1 MSKIF
6 INTMGCQM
14 NVYDSM
20 RILDA
25 MKHLGFEETQ
35 TPEDADFLLIN
46 TCHIREKATDKVFSE
61 LGRFNKIKQA
71 RKPKTTIIG
80 LAGCVVQ
87 AFGKDILSQ
96 FPAVDIAVGPQ
107 SYHLLP
113 ELVTKFMQKEG
124 RQIEARFTS
133 DEKFDSRPKA
143 NAKGPTAFLAI
154 QEGCDHFC
162 SYCVVPY
169 TRGCEYSRSPEEILE
184 EAKIL
189 VDTGAKE
196 IMLLGQNVDCYH
208 GKDKQGREH
217 SLADLFHQIAEIDG
231 LERLRYTT
239 SYTTDIT
246 DEIISAHRDI
256 KKLMPYIHLPI
267 QSGSNKILKS
277 MNRKYTTE
285 QYLEV
290 IEKLRKARSDIAVSS
305 DFIVGFPGETDE
317 DFEDT
322 MRIVEQVKYAQS
334 YSFKYSPRPGT
345 PASLMKN
352 QIDENLKL
360 ERLQILQSALLETQ
374 KNFNLATVG
383 KTVEVLFTER
393 GKLENQWNGY
403 SPYLQNVHV
412 TEKENLYGKICC
424 VKIVSATATSLSAEL
439 VR

>member
-1 MSKIF
+1 M
-6 INTMGCQM
+6 
-14 NVYDSM
+14 
-20 RILDA
+20 
-25 MKHLGFEETQ
+25 
-35 TPEDADFLLIN
+35 
-46 TCHIREKATDKVFSE
+46 
-61 LGRFNKIKQA
+61 
-71 RKPKTTIIG
+71 
-80 LAGCVVQ
+80 
-87 AFGKDILSQ
+87 
-96 FPAVDIAVGPQ
+96 
-107 SYHLLP
+107 
-113 ELVTKFMQKEG
+113 
-124 RQIEARFTS
+124 
-133 DEKFDSRPKA
+133 
-143 NAKGPTAFLAI
+143 
-154 QEGCDHFC
+154 
-162 SYCVVPY
+162 
-169 TRGCEYSRSPEEILE
+169 E